1 MIATGNG
8 RGYRLDRDAPLYV
21 AGHRG
26 LVGSALWRLL
36 RAEGFTRLLGRASTE
51 LDLRDRNA
59 VFEFFDAT
67 RPDCVVLAAARVGGI
82 LANSTRPVEF
92 LSDNL
97 RIQLNVFDAALRF
110 GTGRVLFCGSSCI
123 YPRLAAQ
130 PITEDSLLTGP
141 LEPTND
147 AYAIA
152 KIAGVVQ
159 VQAVRRQYGTRWI
172 SVMPTNLYGPGD
184 TFDPDDSHVLPGL
197 LHRMHV
203 AARAGAPEF
212 VVWGTGTPRR
222 EFMHVDDAARA
233 CLLALERYDQ
243 PAPLNIG
250 VGSDIS
256 IRELAELIAG
266 VVGYPGR
273 LVFDPGR
280 PDGTPRKL
288 LDVSRLA
295 SLGFHPAV
303 SLLDGL
309 RSTYR
314 WYLAQAGEPGPGAV
328 EASPVLSGRHG
339 SVR

>member
-1 MIATGNG
+1 MEAGSG
-8 RGYRLDRDAPLYV
+8 VVPLDRDAPLYV

-36 RAEGFTRLLGRASTE
+36 SARGFRHLVGRTSAE
-51 LDLRDRNA
+51 LDLRDRDA
-59 VFEFFDAT
+59 VFGFFEAT

-82 LANSTRPVEF
+82 LANSARPVEF
-92 LSDNL
+92 CSDNL
-97 RIQLNVFDAALRF
+97 RIQLNVLDAALRF
-110 GTGRVLFCGSSCI
+110 RTRRLLFCGSSCI

-130 PITEDSLLTGP
+130 PIREDALLTGP

-152 KIAGVVQ
+152 KITGIVQ
-159 VQAVRRQYGTRWI
+159 VQAARRQYGARWI

-184 TFDPDDSHVLPGL
+184 NFDPCDSHVLPGL
-197 LHRMHV
+197 LRRMHE
-203 AARAGAPEF
+203 AKQAGAPEF

-233 CLLALERYDQ
+233 CLLALERYDD

-256 IRELAELIAG
+256 IRALAELVAR

-273 LVFDPGR
+273 LVFDHTK
-280 PDGTPRKL
+280 PDGMPRKL
-288 LDVSRLA
+288 LDVSRLDR
-295 SLGFHPAV
+295 LGFRPRV
-303 SLLDGL
+303 SLEDGV
-309 RSTYR
+309 RSTYQ
-314 WYLAQAGEPGPGAV
+314 WYLTRVGEPDRQVAVSAAGEVHSAG
-328 EASPVLSGRHG
+328 
-339 SVR
+339 